1 LGTSSEGIDIAEDR
15 DRFKQLIERL
25 KLEQPKNGIA
35 TSFQEAKQVAWS
47 IGYPVMVRPSYV
59 LGGRAMRIIYNEEE
73 LSEFIEQAVEISAG
87 HPVLIDKYLED
98 AIEIDVDAISDGK
111 RVIIAGIMEHIEE
124 AGVHSGDSACV
135 VPPFSLSDEIIER
148 ISQHTYALARELKVV
163 GLMNVQYAVKDDT
176 IYVLEVNPRAS
187 RTIPFISKATGVPF
201 ARIASQIMV
210 GRTLDEIGLT
220 SEIIPHYF
228 AVKEAVFPF
237 NRFPNVD
244 PVLGPEMRSTGEVM
258 GIDRDFGMAYAK
270 AQLSAQANLPLEGK
284 VFISVKN
291 RDKRSIVYLAKRLA
305 DLGFKIVATTGTRKV
320 LINNGLEV
328 EAVKKV
334 GEGRPNIVDLIKN
347 REIQLIINTP
357 SGGRSQ
363 QESSIIRKEAVIR
376 NIPYVTTLF
385 GAEAMVYAIERLKR
399 REIEVCTL
407 QEYREEIFKKYQLKI
422 NLQPKDHEPES
433 VLHT

>member
-1 LGTSSEGIDIAEDR
+1 
-15 DRFKQLIERL
+15 
-25 KLEQPKNGIA
+25 
-35 TSFQEAKQVAWS
+35 
-47 IGYPVMVRPSYV
+47 
-59 LGGRAMRIIYNEEE
+59 
-73 LSEFIEQAVEISAG
+73 
-87 HPVLIDKYLED
+87 
-98 AIEIDVDAISDGK
+98 
-111 RVIIAGIMEHIEE
+111 
-124 AGVHSGDSACV
+124 
-135 VPPFSLSDEIIER
+135 
-148 ISQHTYALARELKVV
+148 
-163 GLMNVQYAVKDDT
+163 
-176 IYVLEVNPRAS
+176 
-187 RTIPFISKATGVPF
+187 
-201 ARIASQIMV
+201 
-210 GRTLDEIGLT
+210 
-220 SEIIPHYF
+220 
-228 AVKEAVFPF
+228 
-237 NRFPNVD
+237 
-244 PVLGPEMRSTGEVM
+244 MRSTGEVM